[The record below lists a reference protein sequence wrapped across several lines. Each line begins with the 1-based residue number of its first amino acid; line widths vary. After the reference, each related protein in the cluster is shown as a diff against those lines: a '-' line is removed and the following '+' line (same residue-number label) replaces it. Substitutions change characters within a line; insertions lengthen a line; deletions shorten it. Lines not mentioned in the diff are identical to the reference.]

1 MESQIIP
8 KKCKITED
16 LNPFTNKCVIKCAEG
31 KRRYI
36 DLVNKK
42 FSCLDPLK
50 NKDKFP
56 EVIDPVPE
64 VIDPVP
70 EVIVPAANFPVA
82 MMGTIT
88 ESTNIL
94 PVAPAPAPAVPAA
107 EENIQLLISDTEEDE
122 KKQKKRLNE
131 INMLKETK
139 EREDIINHEDAHDYL
154 YPNLNDPLF
163 NIKISE
169 KKEFNDTKYNGEI
182 VDVEKQAE
190 LLCNAEFELAPQ
202 QMFVRNFLSFQTPYN
217 SLLLYHGLGSGKT
230 CSAISVAEEMRDY
243 LIQMNIDNKIMV
255 IASPN
260 VQENFRLQLFDE
272 RKLKLVDGLWNIRA
286 CTGNK
291 FLKEINPMNMK
302 GLSRDNVVN
311 QVKKIINTYY
321 IFLGY
326 IEFANYVH
334 KHSILDSSITD
345 TKQKKIAIRQKLRR
359 QFSNRLVI
367 IDEVHNIRIADDN
380 SDKKRVAMELFK
392 LVENV
397 DNLRFLLLSATPMYN
412 SYKEIIWLVNLMNI
426 NDRRPTIEI
435 KDVFNTDGTFKT
447 SETGEEIGREL
458 LERKATGYI
467 SFVRGENPYTFPYR
481 IWPTEFAIDH
491 TFANEE
497 QNPYPVQQLNG
508 KEIIQ
513 HLEILAVYLVETG
526 AYQQLGYNYIINKL
540 KTGSISGSGKEMP
553 SFDNMESFGYTLL
566 QRPLEALNMIY
577 PHPKLVDADTAGVS
591 TAGVS
596 ADTAGVSTTGVTAV
610 KIGVDELVG
619 KVGLSR
625 MMSYE
630 ETGSPPSRFNFDYKD
645 PEFPIFKPNEIGKY
659 SGKIKNICDRVIN
672 STGVILIYS
681 QYIDGGVLPIAL
693 ALEELGFT
701 RAGTTKSLLKD
712 PPAKIDALTYK
723 TKAQSTNAVVPT
735 NEVLDPTNANESRPQ
750 AELLQFHPATYV
762 MITGDKALSPDNVA
776 DIALSTNVDNKDGSR
791 VKVIFISQAG
801 AEGLDLKFI
810 RQVHILEPWYNM
822 NRIEQIIGRAVRT
835 CSHKDLPFNKRNV
848 EIYLYG
854 SLMENKREE
863 AADLYVYRLAELKAV
878 QIGNVSRVLKEISV
892 DCILNYEQIGL
903 IAENM
908 KQNVKLEL
916 SSGGTLSYDVGDK
929 PYSSTCDYMNKCQ
942 FVCKPNKEIKD
953 EDVKLDTYNE
963 QFILMNTD
971 KIIHKIRSLMK
982 ERFFY
987 KKTDLIKFINAI
999 KKYPLVQIN
1008 AALEQLI
1015 DDKNEFITDKYNRVG
1030 NLINIGDMYLFQPLE
1045 LNNKNISIYDR
1056 SVPIDFKH
1064 DKLSFII
1071 PEKIKKSVK
1080 LGKLVVSEDT
1090 GADRADTGADRAAAD
1105 RADTGEA
1112 DTGEADTGAA
1122 DRADRADTGAAEA
1135 PAPQKDTTEFM
1146 ELLNNMN
1153 TNYDMA
1159 INKQVIIRGED
1170 NWYKFCSLV
1179 ISDLESDLTATRD
1192 DLLDILIAH
1201 IIDEL
1206 NFEHILLLLNNLE
1219 TIPSTEFGTR
1229 VKNYINSNI
1238 ITNKGVIGMLVNNNG
1253 KHQLLKKSMDDNT
1266 WKIADAEDYHDLT
1279 PQLNTTVMKFIP
1291 VEDKL
1296 SKLVGF
1302 MDNFKKDYIIF
1313 KVKDLT
1319 KPRHKGARCDQ
1330 SGKREAIKML
1340 NAIIGEEK
1348 YNDDSKISQKQVCV
1362 LQEFMLRIYN
1372 KEKKNGVSWFL
1383 SPAEA
1388 ALINIEKLSVNMKN

>member
-1 MESQIIP
+1 VLEP
-8 KKCKITED
+8 
-16 LNPFTNKCVIKCAEG
+16 AEPAS
-31 KRRYI
+31 
-36 DLVNKK
+36 LVLEPAEPA
-42 FSCLDPLK
+42 SLVLEPAEPASLVLEPASLVLEPASLALEPAVLAEPTSLALEPASLEPAVLAEPTSLALEPAVLDPAL
-50 NKDKFP
+50 
-56 EVIDPVPE
+56 
-64 VIDPVP
+64 
-70 EVIVPAANFPVA
+70 
-82 MMGTIT
+82 
-88 ESTNIL
+88 
-94 PVAPAPAPAVPAA
+94 
-107 EENIQLLISDTEEDE
+107 EENIQLLISDEDE
-122 KKQKKRLNE
+122 KKQKKRFNE
-131 INMLKETK
+131 ISMAKETRERADIIK
-139 EREDIINHEDAHDYL
+139 REDAYDYL

-190 LLCNAEFELAPQ
+190 ILCNAEIELAPH

-217 SLLLYHGLGSGKT
+217 SLLLYHGLGIGKT

-291 FLKEINPMNMK
+291 LLKEINPMNMK
-302 GLSRDNVVN
+302 GLSYDNVVN
-311 QVKKIINTYY
+311 QIKKVINTYY
-321 IFLGY
+321 SFLGY

-334 KHSILDSSITD
+334 KHSQVDSSIISI
-345 TKQKKIAIRQKLRR
+345 KQRKLAVRQKLRR
-359 QFSNRLVI
+359 QFSNRLII

-435 KDVFNTDGTFKT
+435 KDVFNPNGTFKT
-447 SETGEEIGREL
+447 SDTGEEIGREL

-497 QNPYPVQQLNG
+497 KNPYPVQQLNG
-508 KEIIQ
+508 REIIQ
-513 HLEILAVYLVETG
+513 HLEILSVYLVETG
-526 AYQQLGYNYIINKL
+526 TYQQAGYNYIINKL
-540 KTGSISGSGKEMP
+540 KAGSISGSGKEMP

-577 PHPKLVDADTAGVS
+577 PHPKLIGTSATGAAGTADPVP
-591 TAGVS
+591 
-596 ADTAGVSTTGVTAV
+596 V

-619 KVGLSR
+619 KVGLAR

-630 ETGSPPSRFNFDYKD
+630 ETTSPPARFNFEYKD
-645 PEFPIFKPNEIGKY
+645 PSLPIFKPSEIGKY
-659 SGKIKNICDRVIN
+659 SGKIKAICERVIN
-672 STGVILIYS
+672 STGVVLIYS

-701 RAGTTKSLLKD
+701 RAGTMKSLLKD

-723 TKAQSTNAVVPT
+723 TKAEQLELP
-735 NEVLDPTNANESRPQ
+735 PRPRPQ
-750 AELLQFHPATYV
+750 GQAEQLELLSFHPATYV

-776 DIALSTNVDNKDGSR
+776 DIALSTHVDNKDGTR

-835 CSHKDLPFNKRNV
+835 CSHKDLPFNQRNV

-878 QIGNVSRVLKEISV
+878 QIGNVSRVLKEIAV
-892 DCILNYEQIGL
+892 DCILNYEQIGQ

-908 KQNVKLEL
+908 KQNITLEL
-916 SSGGTLSYDVGDK
+916 SSGGTMSYDVGDK

-942 FVCKPNKEIKD
+942 FVCKPTKEIKD

-1008 AALEQLI
+1008 AALEQLVE
-1015 DDKNEFITDKYNRVG
+1015 DKNEFITDKYNRLG

-1045 LNNKNISIYDR
+1045 LNNKNSSIYDR

-1071 PEKIKKSVK
+1071 PEKDEGTEAAVVDAVGTKVGPLTDAVGTKGVESAVGTKGVESAVGKKES
-1080 LGKLVVSEDT
+1080 SIEF
-1090 GADRADTGADRAAAD
+1090 
-1105 RADTGEA
+1105 
-1112 DTGEADTGAA
+1112 
-1122 DRADRADTGAAEA
+1122 
-1135 PAPQKDTTEFM
+1135 TT
-1146 ELLNNMN
+1146 LLSDMQ
-1153 TNYDMA
+1153 TNYNLAAGSHD
-1159 INKQVIIRGED
+1159 IKRGED

-1179 ISDLESDLTATRD
+1179 IRDLSTSVSRD
-1192 DLLDILIAH
+1192 DLLTILVAH
-1201 IIDEL
+1201 IVDEL
-1206 NFEHILLLLNNLE
+1206 TYEHMLLLLNNLD
-1219 TIPSTEFGTR
+1219 TITDADFGTR
-1229 VKNYINSNI
+1229 VKNYINSAM
-1238 ITNKGVIGMLVNNNG
+1238 ITNKGITGILVNNNG
-1253 KHQLLKKSMDDNT
+1253 KHQLLKKSTDDGT

-1279 PQLNTTVMKFIP
+1279 PQLNTIVMKFIP
-1291 VEDKL
+1291 VENNL
-1296 SKLVGF
+1296 NKLVGF

-1330 SGKREAIKML
+1330 SGKKEAIKML
-1340 NAIIGEEK
+1340 NSIVGEEK
-1348 YNDDSKISQKQVCV
+1348 YDNDSEISQKQVCV
-1362 LQEFMLRIYN
+1362 MQEFIMRIYN
-1372 KEKKNGVSWFL
+1372 KEKKNGVYWFL

-1388 ALINIEKLSVNMKN
+1388 ALINIEKLSVIMKN

>member
-31 KRRYI
+31 KRRYT

-56 EVIDPVPE
+56 EVIGPE
-64 VIDPVP
+64 VIGP
-70 EVIVPAANFPVA
+70 EDIVPAANFPVE

-88 ESTNIL
+88 ESTNIV
-94 PVAPAPAPAVPAA
+94 PIAAVPAAPAVPAPAVPAAPAAPAAPAVPVPAPLA
-107 EENIQLLISDTEEDE
+107 EENIQLLISDKEEDE

-321 IFLGY
+321 SFLGY

-334 KHSILDSSITD
+334 KHSQLDSSITD

-497 QNPYPVQQLNG
+497 KNPYPVQQLNG

-513 HLEILAVYLVETG
+513 HLEILAVYLVEIG
-526 AYQQLGYNYIINKL
+526 SYQQLGYNYIINKL

-566 QRPLEALNMIY
+566 QRPLEALNMVY
-577 PHPKLVDADTAGVS
+577 PHPKLVDGGTAGAEG
-591 TAGVS
+591 TI
-596 ADTAGVSTTGVTAV
+596 

-701 RAGTTKSLLKD
+701 RAGNTKSLLKD

-723 TKAQSTNAVVPT
+723 TKTELQSANAIQG
-735 NEVLDPTNANESRPQ
+735 A
-750 AELLQFHPATYV
+750 LLPFHPATYV

-878 QIGNVSRVLKEISV
+878 QIGNVSRVLKEIAV

-1080 LGKLVVSEDT
+1080 LGKLVISADT
-1090 GADRADTGADRAAAD
+1090 SAADTSAAQADTSAAQADTSAARDTDRAEAAA
-1105 RADTGEA
+1105 
-1112 DTGEADTGAA
+1112 
-1122 DRADRADTGAAEA
+1122 
-1135 PAPQKDTTEFM
+1135 APQKDATEFM
-1146 ELLNNMN
+1146 ELVNNMN

-1159 INKQVIIRGED
+1159 TNKQIIIRGED

-1179 ISDLESDLTATRD
+1179 ISDLESDSTATRD
-1192 DLLDILIAH
+1192 DLLDLLIAH

-1206 NFEHILLLLNNLE
+1206 NFEHILLLVNNLE

-1383 SPAEA
+1383 APAEA